1 LTSWETI
8 SFWRETLHNELVH
21 LVCSQA
27 KSLSYL
33 HTLQNLLFCKSETI
47 MKYFFSEFN
56 VTPQK
61 FYKIIVIGDPTVGKT
76 SFVQR
81 YVQNS
86 FKKDYKG
93 TVGVDFALKIVK
105 LSDTQTI
112 RLQLWDIAGKSFI
125 LWIQHNM

>member
-1 LTSWETI
+1 
-8 SFWRETLHNELVH
+8 
-21 LVCSQA
+21 
-27 KSLSYL
+27 
-33 HTLQNLLFCKSETI
+33 

-125 LWIQHNM
+125 L